1 MVDGVDLARG
11 KFRRAAS
18 EAGVIKII
26 QEGIAGTAMPPHNLT
41 DFQAGTIVAYLRS
54 LGATRGASD
63 KGDAAHGKVL
73 FETKGGCMSCHR
85 VHGAGSRVGPD
96 LSEIGAVRRSV
107 ELAQSILEPNREVLL
122 QNRFYRAVT
131 KDGETITGRLL
142 NQDSFTVQLLDS
154 KERLL
159 SLQRSNLREAGF
171 LNDSLMPSYQ
181 GKLSAAELDDLVAYL
196 VSLKGVVALP

>member
-1 MVDGVDLARG
+1 MVDGVDLAHG
-11 KFRRAAS
+11 KFRRS
-18 EAGVIKII
+18 SSDAGVIKII
-26 QEGIAGTAMPPHNLT
+26 QQGIAGTAMPPHNLT

-54 LGATRGASD
+54 MGATRSVSD
-63 KGDAAHGKVL
+63 KGDAARGKVL
-73 FETKGGCMSCHR
+73 FEAKGGCTGCHR
-85 VHGAGSRVGPD
+85 VNGTGSRVGPD
-96 LSEIGAVRRSV
+96 LSEIGALRRSV

-159 SLQRSNLREAGF
+159 SLPRSNLREAGF
-171 LNDSLMPSYQ
+171 LNDSPMPSYQ
-181 GKLSAAELDDLVAYL
+181 GKLSATELDDLVAYL
-196 VSLKGVVALP
+196 VSLKGVVVLP